1 MILSIHLNKKKKKT
15 ITMVFTHD
23 PISDVKTNKNL
34 KPLLS
39 IFPSFKFFKNKFIT
53 PKRKSLQE
61 QRRSTPSSPAPHHP
75 CRHMPPQAAKFT
87 AVAVVLYMI

>member
-1 MILSIHLNKKKKKT
+1 MILSIYLNKKKKKT

-39 IFPSFKFFKNKFIT
+39 IFPSFKFSRTNLSPQKEKVFKNKEEAHPVVQHPTTHAAICHH
-53 PKRKSLQE
+53 KLQNLLPL
-61 QRRSTPSSPAPHHP
+61 PSS
-75 CRHMPPQAAKFT
+75 
-87 AVAVVLYMI
+87 YI